1 MNKTALKNFATWSR
15 RKLIE
20 QVRTK
25 AFLYGIDEKN
35 GLHMEEQFGQLVI
48 NGHSY
53 PLSMRTAFTALQ
65 KQLEQK
71 GYEQLVEEIAYT
83 WFNRIIA
90 IRYMEVHE
98 FLPEKVNVLSSA
110 VGRVDPDILFEY
122 DMMDLAIDEA
132 KVRELINTGDTEA
145 AFRLLFVAQCNALNA
160 ILPFMFEKIQD
171 YTELLLPD
179 FLLDAES
186 VIKTL
191 VQKDELTESFA
202 EIEVIGWL
210 YQYYI
215 AEEKD
220 RVFAQKSKYKK
231 EEIPFATQLFTPK
244 WIVQYMVQNSLGR
257 YWTEA
262 HREDE
267 DLIDNWEYF
276 IKHEEEDFHEKI
288 APYVNKEL
296 KVEDIK
302 LLDPAMGS
310 GHILV
315 YAFEVFHEI
324 YAKCGYPERDIP
336 RLILE
341 NNLYG
346 LDIDDRAY
354 QLASFAVVM
363 KAASYSKR
371 FLRSVE
377 REGITLNLASIQETN
392 HISDEVI
399 AYIAQEDVGERYNQ
413 VKAFF
418 EQYYNAKT
426 YGSLINI
433 TEREITF
440 IEERFEQI
448 ANNPVHDLFYGEQH
462 EIAKQV
468 LPALIHQTKIMRNE
482 YDNIITNPPYMGSG
496 KMSSILKDFVLKNYE
511 DAKEDIYMS
520 FFKMKFYLKKDIGLI
535 AMINQQSWMFL
546 TRAENLRKFILNNYT
561 IDSMI
566 HLGTRTFEELSG
578 EVVQSTAFVLRNK
591 KENLNSIFLNV
602 TDLNTKEKLYAVK
615 NSIKYKDDRFTL
627 RNQRVFNSIP
637 GFNISYWISKQALI
651 VLQNSLFIS
660 DYGETRKGMVTSD
673 NPRFIRNWY
682 EVNPESIGFGCK
694 DRLQAL
700 ESNKKWFPYQKG
712 GSSIK
717 WYGNNLDVVDWEF
730 DGKALLNMKSEGY
743 KVGSTNHNL
752 EFIFKPAIVW
762 NKISTNNFT
771 PRIVESGFL
780 YDDASPFLSISDEKY
795 KYYLLALLSSDVAR
809 YYLNIINPTLNF
821 QPGNIANIPVVID
834 EKKFNVINE
843 LSKENINLS
852 KELYDIQE
860 LSWEYKAPVFLN
872 DNKGSS
878 LEDMIK
884 ISVNR
889 VEEIVNKIQE
899 NEKKINIIFNGIYHF
914 SNETESFNKSN
925 EENKYTEEYFV
936 KQFISYFIGV
946 QFGRYK
952 LPEIY
957 SQVEIIMDVISLTE
971 KHYLKTDIYL
981 IFNDFL
987 KLVSDEKLLESNLNY
1002 IAGTLSKTNGNDN
1015 EKVIRDY
1022 LVNDFVIDHNNI
1034 YKNTA
1039 KQKLPIYW
1047 LVESGKHKGLRTLIY
1062 MHRYTPDTMATI
1074 RFKHLQEMQAK
1085 YQQEIADLD
1094 NRLVNPNLSPSD
1106 KKKLNAEKVS
1116 FEKKIDE
1123 LREFDKRLA
1132 EIAAEEIEIDLD
1144 DGVKVNYEKFYRG
1157 GKGVL
1162 AKIK

>member
-20 QVRTK
+20 QVQTK

-35 GLHMEEQFGQLVI
+35 GLHLEEQFGQLVI
-48 NGHSY
+48 NGQTY
-53 PLSMRTAFTALQ
+53 PLSMKASFTALQ

-71 GYEQLVEEIAYT
+71 GYKQLLEEVAYT

-98 FLPEKVNVLSSA
+98 YLPEKVNVLSSS
-110 VGRVDPDILFEY
+110 VGRVDPDILFEF
-122 DMMDLAIDEA
+122 DTMDLAIDEA
-132 KVRELINTGDTEA
+132 KVRELVNTGDTEA
-145 AFRLLFVAQCNALNA
+145 AFRLLFVAQCNALNT

-191 VQKDELTESFA
+191 VQSEELTESFE

-267 DLIDNWEYF
+267 DLIDKWEYF

-324 YAKCGYPERDIP
+324 YEKCGYPEREIP

-392 HISDEVI
+392 HVSDDVI
-399 AYIAQEDVGERYNQ
+399 AYIAQQEVGEQYNE

-418 EQYYNAKT
+418 EQYHNAKT

-433 TEREITF
+433 TKREIRF
-440 IEERFEQI
+440 IEERLDQI
-448 ANNPVHDLFYGEQH
+448 VNNPVEDLFYGEQH
-462 EIAKQV
+462 EIAKHV
-468 LPALIHQTKIMRNE
+468 LPELICQTKIMRIE
-482 YDNIITNPPYMGSG
+482 YDVVVMNPPYMGNVSMNKELG
-496 KMSSILKDFVLKNYE
+496 DFLKKNYPSSKTDLYAAFME
-511 DAKEDIYMS
+511 IYH
-520 FFKMKFYLKKDIGLI
+520 YLKMNSLYG
-535 AMINQQSWMFL
+535 AINQQSWMFIGSFK
-546 TRAENLRKFILNNYT
+546 ELRSNILDYYFL
-561 IDSMI
+561 DSMI
-566 HLGTRTFEELSG
+566 HLGSRAFEELTG
-578 EVVQSTAFVLRNK
+578 EKVQTTSFVFRNYKIDNQMGKYIRLTEVKNSKEKQQSFFYKVKNEQIKIHQNSFKLITGKTLAYWITPEELDCFKEKNTFENIAVPRKGLDTNGDGELYFRRWYEVNSDDIYRDSTKNKHQYKWFEIDYGGSYRKWYGNREDIIRYDNNGELLKSKGKRPNIRNEEYYFKDSITYSVISSKSISFRRSFETSLFYQHGANCFPK
-591 KENLNSIFLNV
+591 KEELNYILALANSKIINQLLKYIAPTLSYTVGDIAKIPVKYVSKDTKKTIDRLVDENIELSKKDWALSETNIDFINHPALEFYNLCELESVYDKFKNVTDERRNLLIKNEEILNSIFIELYQVGGLYKETV
-602 TDLNTKEKLYAVK
+602 TEDE
-615 NSIKYKDDRFTL
+615 ITL
-627 RNQRVFNSIP
+627 H
-637 GFNISYWISKQALI
+637 
-651 VLQNSLFIS
+651 
-660 DYGETRKGMVTSD
+660 
-673 NPRFIRNWY
+673 
-682 EVNPESIGFGCK
+682 
-694 DRLQAL
+694 
-700 ESNKKWFPYQKG
+700 
-712 GSSIK
+712 
-717 WYGNNLDVVDWEF
+717 
-730 DGKALLNMKSEGY
+730 KA
-743 KVGSTNHNL
+743 
-752 EFIFKPAIVW
+752 
-762 NKISTNNFT
+762 
-771 PRIVESGFL
+771 
-780 YDDASPFLSISDEKY
+780 
-795 KYYLLALLSSDVAR
+795 
-809 YYLNIINPTLNF
+809 
-821 QPGNIANIPVVID
+821 
-834 EKKFNVINE
+834 
-843 LSKENINLS
+843 SKENFSKTLLS
-852 KELYDIQE
+852 
-860 LSWEYKAPVFLN
+860 
-872 DNKGSS
+872 
-878 LEDMIK
+878 
-884 ISVNR
+884 
-889 VEEIVNKIQE
+889 
-899 NEKKINIIFNGIYHF
+899 
-914 SNETESFNKSN
+914 
-925 EENKYTEEYFV
+925 YFV
-936 KQFISYFIGV
+936 GV
-946 QFGRYK
+946 LLGRYS
-952 LPEIY
+952 LPEKFDGEFR
-957 SQVEIIMDVISLTE
+957 SLNQGIILLTE
-971 KHYLKTDIYL
+971 KKYLENDIYSKL
-981 IFNDFL
+981 EEFLVIIFG
-987 KLVSDEKLLESNLNY
+987 EENLNANIGW
-1002 IAGTLSKTNGNDN
+1002 IAEALEDDSDHEKIIRKYFN
-1015 EKVIRDY
+1015 EY
-1022 LVNDFVIDHNNI
+1022 FFADHCKLYQNNM
-1034 YKNTA
+1034 

-1047 LVESGKHKGLRTLIY
+1047 LVESGKQKSLRTIIY
-1062 MHRYTPDTMATI
+1062 MHRYTPSTMATI
-1074 RFKHLQEMQAK
+1074 RFEHLQEIQAK
-1085 YQQEIADLD
+1085 YQQEIADLE
-1094 NRLVNPNLSPSD
+1094 NRLVNPNLSATD

-1132 EIAAEEIEIDLD
+1132 AIAAEEIEIDLD